1 MSRIVK
7 VSENNYKLQ
16 VQTGG
21 VITLDTGNQTG
32 RVVVTGD
39 LAVLGNTT
47 TVESETLNVKDNI
60 IYLNSGETGAGV
72 TLQTSGI
79 QIDRGTALDALLIF
93 DETINHY
100 NPTLG
105 TTTFGTFSFKLT
117 NGLMRGIKTNS
128 ITTGG
133 SNLGLINAGTGVVTV
148 TGTTNYHD
156 QVQNGSDPDVLVT
169 RGWVTRYVDSSG
181 YPNGIAIVDRLY
193 RSDTGVQAYDTSL
206 DGGTSNIKLKFD
218 NVVKAT
224 FNATTF
230 NMNTQ
235 LDINGK
241 TAAIGTI
248 SGGGASGGN
257 ISIGPDSDH
266 AGNLTVN
273 QSTLTTYSGVIN
285 GYGTFN
291 KDGPGSLKLSSV
303 NIYSGSTTITNGEI
317 IITVTNAI
325 PNTALIF
332 SNTGRLLL
340 LTSGVSQLCKEGGV
354 KFVIKRGSS

>member
-47 TVESETLNVKDNI
+47 VVESETLNVKDNI

-79 QIDRGTALDALLIF
+79 QIDRGTALDALMVF

-105 TTTFGTFSFKLT
+105 STTFGTFVFKLT

-128 ITTGG
+128 ISTGG
-133 SNLGLINAGTGVVTV
+133 ANLGLINSGTGVVTV

-156 QVQNGSDPDVLVT
+156 QVQNGGDQDVLVT
-169 RGWVTRYVDSSG
+169 RGWVTRYVNSSG
-181 YPNGIAIVDRLY
+181 YPNGVAIVDRLY
-193 RSDTGVQAYDTSL
+193 RSDTGIQAYDTSL
-206 DGGTSNIKLKFD
+206 DGGTSNIKIKFD
-218 NVVKAT
+218 NVIKAT
-224 FNATTF
+224 FTASSF
-230 NMNTQ
+230 NINSE

-241 TAAIGTI
+241 TLI
-248 SGGGASGGN
+248 SDN
-257 ISIGPDSDH
+257 VISAQT
-266 AGNLTVN
+266 AGDN
-273 QSTLTTYSGVIN
+273 
-285 GYGTFN
+285 
-291 KDGPGSLKLSSV
+291 LKLVPAAGKNIEVDSPLQLNIQADPIAAPGHVKLYSKDPGTGVGTPGKTGLYFV
-303 NIYSGSTTITNGEI
+303 N
-317 IITVTNAI
+317 A
-325 PNTALIF
+325 
-332 SNTGRLLL
+332 
-340 LTSGVSQLCKEGGV
+340 LTSDELIAKNRSLLWSML
-354 KFVIKRGSS
+354 F

>member
-21 VITLDTGNQTG
+21 IITLDTGNQTG

-79 QIDRGTALDALLIF
+79 QIDRGTALDALMIF

-133 SNLGLINAGTGVVTV
+133 ANLGLINSGTGVVTV

-169 RGWVTRYVDSSG
+169 RGWVTRYVNSAG
-181 YPNGIAIVDRLY
+181 YPNGVAIVDRLY
-193 RSDTGVQAYDTSL
+193 RSDTGIQAYDTSL
-206 DGGTSNIKLKFD
+206 DGGTSNIKIKFD

-235 LDINGK
+235 LDVNGK
-241 TAAIGTI
+241 TLISDNVISAQTAGDNLKLVPAAGKNIEVDSPLQLNIQTDPTAE
-248 SGGGASGGN
+248 SG
-257 ISIGPDSDH
+257 H
-266 AGNLTVN
+266 VKV
-273 QSTLTTYSGVIN
+273 YSKSPET
-285 GYGTFN
+285 GYGT
-291 KDGPGSLKLSSV
+291 PGKTGLYFVNTLTQDELIAKNRSLLWSM
-303 NIYSGSTTITNGEI
+303 
-317 IITVTNAI
+317 
-325 PNTALIF
+325 LF
-332 SNTGRLLL
+332 
-340 LTSGVSQLCKEGGV
+340 
-354 KFVIKRGSS
+354 